1 MSDENIRYAYRLCP
15 CFDHDV
21 EGIQTWLE
29 DMAAKG
35 LVLEA
40 DGAFLGFFT
49 FRKTTPRKQEYRL
62 APIQEKKG
70 FFSET
75 SDDPDE
81 EEREFSK
88 ECGWE
93 YLVRYGRFYIY
104 RATAEDV
111 RPLHTDP
118 AVHALALEAV
128 KKQQRSAIIST
139 IINFIVVSVVSHEL
153 FNFFRSGAIIGLL
166 FLLNMVGFACWLIGS
181 GIAAV
186 VRLSRYQK
194 RLRSGDGL
202 DRRKDWKGKALFVRC
217 AKFLPLVCA
226 LIFVITWLNSLS
238 LTYEGTPLT
247 EYSQDPPFAVL
258 EDIFPEAEIDR
269 SADFLDYN
277 TVIHYST
284 ALSENYEWRQ
294 EATVATNDGS
304 YHCILRI
311 EHHETVGSLWAKG
324 LFHDY
329 YVHERLRY
337 RGKRYE
343 ALDVPS
349 TEFDD
354 VRVYSSYGI
363 LHVLIRQGHTVTHA
377 TVSITQKDQS
387 NHWQLWLNAMET
399 KILN

>member
-1 MSDENIRYAYRLCP
+1 MSDENIRYTYRICP
-15 CFDHDV
+15 CFPYDV

-29 DMAAKG
+29 DMASKG

-40 DGAFLGFFT
+40 GGTFLGFFT
-49 FRKTTPRKQEYRL
+49 FRKTVPQKYQYRL

-70 FFSET
+70 FFSDT
-75 SDDPDE
+75 SDGPDDE
-81 EEREFSK
+81 EQEFSK
-88 ECGWE
+88 KCGWE
-93 YLVRYGRFYIY
+93 YLVRYGKFYIY
-104 RATAEDV
+104 RATGNDV

-128 KKQQRSAIIST
+128 KKQQRSAIISAIT
-139 IINFIVVSVVSHEL
+139 NFIVCSLVSHEV
-153 FNFFRSGAIIGLL
+153 FNFFRSGSVIGLL
-166 FLLNMVGFACWLIGS
+166 FLLNMVGFICWLIGS

-194 RLRSGDGL
+194 RLHSGDNL
-202 DRRKDWKGKALFVRC
+202 DQRKDWKQKAAFVC
-217 AKFLPLVCA
+217 CSKFLPLVCA
-226 LIFVITWLNSLS
+226 LVFLITWLNSLS
-238 LTYEGTPLT
+238 LTYEGIPLT
-247 EYSQDPPFAVL
+247 EYPQAPPFAVL
-258 EDIFPEAEIDR
+258 EDIFPESEIDR
-269 SADFLDYN
+269 SNNFLDYN
-277 TVIHYST
+277 TVIHYAT

-294 EATVATNDGS
+294 EATVTTDHGS

-311 EHHETVGSLWAKG
+311 EHHETVGRLWAKG

-343 ALDVPS
+343 ALNVPS

-363 LHVLIRQGHTVTHA
+363 LHVLIRQ
-377 TVSITQKDQS
+377 
-387 NHWQLWLNAMET
+387 
-399 KILN
+399 

>member
-1 MSDENIRYAYRLCP
+1 MSHENIRYAYRLCP
-15 CFDHDV
+15 CLTYDV

-49 FRKTTPRKQEYRL
+49 FRKTIPQNQKYRL
-62 APIQEKKG
+62 APVQEKKG
-70 FFSET
+70 FFSDA
-75 SDDPDE
+75 SDGPDDE
-81 EEREFSK
+81 EQEFS
-88 ECGWE
+88 ERCGWE

-104 RATAEDV
+104 RATSEYV

-128 KKQQRSAIIST
+128 KKQQRSAIIT
-139 IINFIVVSVVSHEL
+139 AITNLIVYSVVSHGV
-153 FNFFRSGAIIGLL
+153 FNIFRSGAIIGML

-194 RLRSGDGL
+194 RLRCGDDL
-202 DRRKDWKGKALFVRC
+202 DRRKNWKEKALIVC
-217 AKFLPLVCA
+217 CSKFLPLVCA
-226 LIFVITWLNSLS
+226 LIFMVTWLNSIAM
-238 LTYEGTPLT
+238 TYEGTPLT

-258 EDIFPEAEIDR
+258 EDVFPEVEINR
-269 SADFLDYN
+269 SANYLDYN

-294 EATVATNDGS
+294 EATVVTNDGS

-311 EHHETVGSLWAKG
+311 EHHETIGKIWAKG

-329 YVHERLRY
+329 FMSERLRY

-343 ALDVPS
+343 ALAAP
-349 TEFDD
+349 EANFDD

-363 LHVLIRQGHTVTHA
+363 LHVLIRQDNTVTHA
-377 TVSITQKDQS
+377 VVSITQQDQKNQWS
-387 NHWQLWLNAMET
+387 LWLTAMED
-399 KILN
+399 KLLR